1 MNLISNECT
10 AGFIH
15 KRNHWQYGSP
25 FMWTTVRYEDML
37 TFVTQYDNIDF
48 SKFEIEREEPW
59 NFYVRVDDKARIGF
73 WLHFKFDKN
82 ATTPRIVGDNVY
94 SCRIWEYI
102 ANKYSERAA
111 RMDKDP
117 KFIISWHEWL
127 GYTRD
132 NIEHFLAQTF
142 PHKTLIIM
150 PYKEFANFKKE
161 NLEVI
166 YDENMGKGGYFPN
179 YFVNKYFKQMISKD

>member
-15 KRNHWQYGSP
+15 KKNKWVYGSP

-37 TFVTQYDNIDF
+37 TFVTEYDNINWNN
-48 SKFEIEREEPW
+48 FEIEREEPW
-59 NFYVRVDDKARIGF
+59 DFYVKVDNKARIGF
-73 WLHFKFDKN
+73 WLHFKFDKS
-82 ATTPRIVGDNVY
+82 ATTPQMIGDNVRY
-94 SCRIWEYI
+94 CRIWEYI
-102 ANKYSERAA
+102 AAKYKARCA

-132 NIEHFLAQTF
+132 NIEEFLSKDF
-142 PHKTLIIM
+142 PHRTLVIM
-150 PYKEFANFKKE
+150 PFKEYENFKKP
-161 NLEVI
+161 NLTVI
-166 YDENMGKGGYFPN
+166 YDPNMGKRGYFPN
-179 YFVNKYFKQMISKD
+179 YFVNKYYEEMIK